1 MDVNALYAE
10 ALQLTKELVAI
21 PSINSSKGGE
31 AEIARF
37 LERKLRELPYFQKH
51 PERVI
56 VQPLKDDLLERSNVF
71 GIVTGEKMPSNRT
84 ILLHAHM
91 DTVDV
96 EDYGVWKSFAFSC
109 DELTKIMGT
118 EAPDEEVRRDAQSG
132 EWLFG
137 RGVADMK
144 CGIAVHYAVLHYL
157 TEHLDDFSGNVIWM
171 SNPVE
176 ENQHTG
182 IRNAVELLAQ
192 WKFTNQFD
200 YVMAINNDYIA
211 PAYPGD
217 TANYFHAGSVGKIL
231 PCFYCVGKP
240 THAGEA
246 LGGISVSRVLAEI
259 VQEMDSNTA
268 YCDAYHGEYTSPPVP
283 LKVEDLKQSY
293 DVQTAHSAFVYF
305 NYLIHARSMSEIFSS
320 LKKVAQNA
328 LQKTIDYTN
337 AQYRNY
343 CKMIGATYDKLE
355 ITTEVLDYHE
365 LYQRVEEQYKGDLA
379 ERVRLIAE
387 KAMQASV
394 DARDIS
400 CLIVS
405 ELCKMAKI
413 YQPTVVVFLAPPYCP
428 YNTLHL
434 ESEKEKVLFDT
445 LNRFL
450 EDESQK
456 FDRNFK
462 LNHFF
467 PVLSDSSYLKT
478 DDDPDSVRVL
488 KENFPAMDQLFSMPM
503 ETIQEL
509 HIPAVNFGCM
519 GKDAHKWTERVNL
532 PYTFGILPQVILH
545 AVLKWTE
552 EGFDH

>member
-1 MDVNALYAE
+1 MKVNDLYCE

-21 PSINSSKGGE
+21 PSVNSSEGGE
-31 AEIARF
+31 AAIAHF
-37 LERKLRELPYFQKH
+37 LENKLRELPYFQEH
-51 PERVI
+51 PERV
-56 VQPLKDDLLERSNVF
+56 VLQPLKDDPLERSNVF
-71 GIVTGEKMPSNRT
+71 GVVTGEKSPSNRT

-91 DTVDV
+91 DTVGI
-96 EDYGVWKSFAFSC
+96 EDYGALKSFAFSC
-109 DELTKIMGT
+109 DELTKLMGE
-118 EAPDEEVRRDAQSG
+118 EAPDEDVRRDARSG

-157 TEHLDDFSGNVIWM
+157 TEHLNEFSGNIVWM

-182 IRNAVELLAQ
+182 IRNAVELLEK
-192 WKFTNQFD
+192 WKHD
-200 YVMAINNDYIA
+200 YQLDYIMAINNDYIA

-217 TANYFHAGSVGKIL
+217 TTNYFHAGSVGKIL

-246 LGGISVSRVLAEI
+246 LEGVSVSRVLAEI
-259 VQEMDSNTA
+259 VREMDSNTA
-268 YCDAYHGEYTSPPVP
+268 YCDVYHGEYTSPPVP
-283 LKVEDLKQSY
+283 LKAEDLKQSY
-293 DVQTAHSAFVYF
+293 DVQTAHDAFVYF
-305 NYLIHARSMSEIFSS
+305 NYLIHARSMSEIFVS

-328 LQKTIDYTN
+328 LQKTIEYTN

-343 CKMIGATYDKLE
+343 CRMIGAEYKKLE

-365 LYQRVEEQYKGDLA
+365 LYQRVEGQYEGNLA
-379 ERVRLIAE
+379 EHVQEIAE
-387 KAMQASV
+387 KAMQANV
-394 DARDIS
+394 DARKIS
-400 CLIVS
+400 RLIVS
-405 ELCKMAKI
+405 ELCEMAKI

-445 LNRFL
+445 LNQFL
-450 EDESQK
+450 KNESQE
-456 FDRNFK
+456 FDRNFQ

-478 DDDPDSVRVL
+478 DDDPDSVQVL
-488 KENFPAMDQLFSMPM
+488 KENFPAMEQLFSMPM
-503 ETIQEL
+503 ETIQAL
-509 HIPAVNFGCM
+509 NIPAVNFGCL

-532 PYTFGILPQVILH
+532 PYTFGVLPKVILH

-552 EGFDH
+552 EGFEH